1 MTGKT
6 ARERL
11 EACLARIAD
20 PAGEG
25 KRAFTKVYVE
35 EARVSAAAAD
45 ARAKYGHSLG
55 PLDGRIVSIK
65 DLLDVAGEPTT
76 GGSTVYRDAPPAAA
90 DAPVVSRLRAAGA
103 VIVGKTNMTEFAFS
117 GIGINPHYGTPGNP
131 ADRSRIPGGSSSGAA
146 VALMDGMCEISI
158 GTDTGGSIRVPA
170 AFCGAVGFKPTQFR
184 VPRDGAMALSMTLD
198 SIGPLTRSVADAA
211 MVDAILAGEPL
222 RPLAPRAV
230 DGMRLAMPLGRLFEK
245 LDAPVTRAFEQA
257 VDALLKAGARIVE
270 TDIEPLLDRVAA
282 INAIGSISAV
292 EAAYVHADVLRDRA
306 DQIDHRIVNRIRGG
320 SNVPAA
326 DYVRM
331 IELRRAVVED
341 AKKALAPF
349 DALILPSIAHVAPRI
364 AELEADDQL
373 FMATNMLTL
382 RNTTQFNMLDCCGY
396 SLPLPGA
403 GELPVG
409 LMLIGA
415 HGTDH
420 ALHDVAAG
428 LEALFAAP

>member
-1 MTGKT
+1 MTAKT

-11 EACLARIAD
+11 EACLERIAD
-20 PAGEG
+20 PQGEG

-35 EARVSAAAAD
+35 EARVAAAAAD

-55 PLDGRIVSIK
+55 PLDGRIISIK

-76 GGSTVYRDAPPAAA
+76 GGSVVYRDAAPAKA
-90 DAPVVSRLRAAGA
+90 DAPVVTRLRAAGA

-117 GIGINPHYGTPGNP
+117 GIGLNPHYGTPGNP

-146 VALMDGMCEISI
+146 VSLMDGMCEISI

-170 AFCGAVGFKPTQFR
+170 AFCGAVGFKPTQSR

-211 MVDAILAGEPL
+211 MVDALLAGEAA
-222 RPLAPRAV
+222 RALAPRDV
-230 DGMRLAMPLGRLFEK
+230 SGMRLAMPLGRLFDKMDE
-245 LDAPVTRAFEQA
+245 AVSRAFERA
-257 VDALLKAGARIVE
+257 VDMLLKAGARIVE
-270 TDIEPLLDRVAA
+270 IDIEPLLQQLAE

-292 EAAYVHADVLRDRA
+292 EAAYIHADVLRDKA
-306 DQIDHRIVNRIRGG
+306 DQIDRRVVARIRGG
-320 SNVPAA
+320 SNVSGA

-331 IELRRAVVED
+331 IELRNAAVAQ
-341 AKKALAPF
+341 AKRDFSAF
-349 DALILPSIAHVAPRI
+349 DALILPSIPHVAPRI
-364 AELEADDQL
+364 AELEANDAA
-373 FMATNMLTL
+373 FSATNMLTL

-396 SLPLPGA
+396 SLPIPDAGA
-403 GELPVG
+403 LPVG
-409 LMLIGA
+409 FMLIGA
-415 HGTDH
+415 QGADH

-428 LEALFAAP
+428 IEALFASA